1 MSVIGIIVLLVL
13 IVVGFQALAAVLGL
27 TIGLIIALLPAMF
40 AGYLAGHIISGAGYG
55 AVANVLL
62 GLGGGIV
69 GNILLNLLNI
79 EVGDGWVERI
89 AVGVVGAMCLVWLGR
104 ITGVRRKAQGL
115 LSGLALQAFQSTNTA
130 SQAVGVCALL
140 LRAAS
145 AFLQTM
151 QCDKRSRVRPVVR
164 FSGRATTPCA
174 TVCIL
179 AGICDSQG

>member
-1 MSVIGIIVLLVL
+1 MSVIGIIVLLLL

-79 EVGDGWVERI
+79 EVGSGWVERI
-89 AVGVVGAMCLVWLGR
+89 AVGVVGAIVLVWLGR
-104 ITGVRRKAQGL
+104 ITGVGEKRKAY
-115 LSGLALQAFQSTNTA
+115 
-130 SQAVGVCALL
+130 
-140 LRAAS
+140 
-145 AFLQTM
+145 
-151 QCDKRSRVRPVVR
+151 
-164 FSGRATTPCA
+164 
-174 TVCIL
+174 
-179 AGICDSQG
+179 